1 MLDLEQKAV
10 SSLKD
15 FSASGISILA
25 DDGQLKIE
33 SVKPLTDDQRNLIR
47 KLKSDLLEYF
57 NDQALIEKHFSKVEE
72 EAEQDAFQNA
82 RNLLFPEPSV
92 SETERETLKE
102 IYRLTTSTG
111 SHLHRCTDP
120 EQAERFNNFLMHH
133 LPLNFASGVI
143 RDCEINTFNFQH

>member
-102 IYRLTTSTG
+102 IYRLTISTG
-111 SHLHRCTDP
+111 SYLHRCTDP

>member
-102 IYRLTTSTG
+102 IYRLTISTG
-111 SHLHRCTDP
+111 SYLHHCTDP

>member
-143 RDCEINTFNFQH
+143 RDCEISTFIFQH

>member
-1 MLDLEQKAV
+1 MLDLEHKAV

-102 IYRLTTSTG
+102 IYRLTISTG
-111 SHLHRCTDP
+111 SYLHRCTDP
-120 EQAERFNNFLMHH
+120 EQAERFNNFLMRN
-133 LPLNFASGVI
+133 LPENFASGVI